1 MLLHKV
7 DTIFFLFR
15 EVKIWLKVHPT
26 KAHRSTVPEGYF
38 KVHITVIHHG
48 FHNALTTN
56 IYVSNYSSYVPAGEY
71 TAL

>member
-15 EVKIWLKVHPT
+15 EDKIWLKVHPT

-48 FHNALTTN
+48 FHNALNMN
-56 IYVSNYSSYVPAGEY
+56 IVNVLISMCFQ
-71 TAL
+71 LQ